1 MGLFEPPVSSDE
13 GVLKRP
19 RGSIQSS
26 KISTVSGKPMSRY
39 VLIAGLLAAFLYF
52 MTRPGVVTP
61 GLPAAGVRSA
71 LSSATTKES
80 KTSGMM
86 PIKDAEHY
94 CETRRWKPYPERDKK
109 RKVYD
114 LFMINTEVDWLEIRL
129 GELADQVDYF
139 VVLES
144 KVDFKD
150 RPKPLYIQ
158 DNWSRFAKWHPQII
172 HHVLNVTGHEFKD
185 AWEREHFSRNAMMDQ
200 VFPTLSGPQEVNAGD
215 VILVSDVDEIPRSDI
230 IKALRNC
237 MFPQRLTLRT
247 DYYRYSF
254 QWVLREEQWKHPQA
268 TFYKGAETVKPESLR
283 MDKQDAEIYN
293 AGWHCSSC
301 LASLQDMVN
310 KITSFSHN
318 EFNKPE
324 FTDPKKLLQRVRQ
337 GRDPYD
343 RETKAYDRIDFNPD
357 VPQYLLKHQEEYA
370 YLLDRDPPSANF
382 KDYKPEDFQ

>member
-1 MGLFEPPVSSDE
+1 MSAV
-13 GVLKRP
+13 
-19 RGSIQSS
+19 
-26 KISTVSGKPMSRY
+26 TTKPISRY
-39 VLIAGLLAAFLYF
+39 ILGAGLVIALFYFLS
-52 MTRPGVVTP
+52 RPGVVTP
-61 GLPAAGVRSA
+61 ALPAPPPIGNRKN
-71 LSSATTKES
+71 LSKLPNTP
-80 KTSGMM
+80 GLL
-86 PIKDAEHY
+86 PIEDAKHY
-94 CETRRWKPYPERDKK
+94 CGTRRWEPYPDRDKK

-129 GELADQVDYF
+129 GELASEVDYF

-144 KVDFKD
+144 AVDFKN
-150 RPKPLYIQ
+150 RPKPLYVW
-158 DNWSRFAKWHPQII
+158 DNWKRFSKWHHQII
-172 HHVLNVTGHEFKD
+172 HHVLNVTGTDFKD
-185 AWEREHFSRNAMMDQ
+185 AWDREHFSRNAMMDQ
-200 VFPTLSGPQEVNAGD
+200 VFPTLEGASAVNMGD
-215 VILVSDVDEIPRSDI
+215 VILVSDVDEIPRADI

-268 TFYKGAETVKPESLR
+268 TFYKGDETVKPESLR
-283 MDKQDAEIYN
+283 MDRQDAEIYN

-324 FTDPKKLLQRVRQ
+324 FTDPKRLLQRVRQ

-343 RETKAYDRIDFNPD
+343 REVKMYDRIDWNPD
-357 VPQYLLKHQEEYA
+357 VPQYLLKHREEFA
-370 YLLDRDPPSANF
+370 YLLDRDPPGANF
-382 KDYKPEDFQ
+382 KDYKAADFQ